1 MTGPQRRM
9 LRRSMPWIFMTI
21 FLAIWEILCVALD
34 VQEIILPRPSRIFE
48 TIVLRADILLIF
60 CLQTLWTTIIGFLL
74 AIAGGLVLGLLI
86 GASPFIYSG
95 LYPLLIAFNAIPKVA
110 IVPILMIWVG
120 VGALP
125 AVITAFVISFFPIV
139 VNVATGLATI
149 EPEMRDVLRSLGAN
163 QREILTKVGIPRAMP
178 YLFASLKI
186 AITLAFIGTVI
197 SETVGGNRG
206 IGFLL
211 ATSLLAVIGIF
222 DLLNAARAS
231 AADPQWLGFYNE
243 AYLVVAV
250 VYFVICFG
258 ASRYSRWLE
267 NKLAAGAR
275 RP

>member
-9 LRRSMPWIFMTI
+9 LRRSMPWIFMAI
-21 FLAIWEILCVALD
+21 FLAIWEILCVTLD
-34 VQEIILPRPSRIFE
+34 IQEIILPRPSRIFE

-206 IGFLL
+206 IGFLML
-211 ATSLLAVIGIF
+211 S
-222 DLLNAARAS
+222 AS
-231 AADPQWLGFYNE
+231 ARNDAATTFAGLFAIAVMGILMYAACALIERRMTRWAFRGE
-243 AYLVVAV
+243 IVA
-250 VYFVICFG
+250 
-258 ASRYSRWLE
+258 
-267 NKLAAGAR
+267 
-275 RP
+275 